1 MNSDSI
7 ISILQQQLSPDTIS
21 QMSQQLG
28 ASSGDTS
35 SAIAAALPAIL
46 AGLHK
51 NAQDPAGAASLDTA
65 LEAHDG
71 SILNN
76 IGSILGGAGAGGIG
90 AAILGHVLGNKQAP
104 VEQGVARASGLNVQQ
119 AAQVLA
125 MLAPIVMGALG
136 KMKQQQGLSPAELPN
151 VLAQSTSQMGQG
163 TSVLGGLGGLLD
175 SNHDGQIAD
184 DVMRIGSSVL
194 GNLFKKN

>member
-1 MNSDSI
+1 MSSDI
-7 ISILQQQLSPDTIS
+7 LSILKQHLNPDTIS

-51 NAQDPAGAASLDTA
+51 NVQDPAGAASLDTA

-76 IGSILGGAGAGGIG
+76 IGTVLGSGAASSIGG
-90 AAILGHVLGNKQAP
+90 AILGHVLGNNQAP
-104 VEQGVARASGLNVQQ
+104 VEQGVAKASGLNLQQ

-125 MLAPIVMGALG
+125 MLAPLVMGALG
-136 KMKQQQGLSPAELPN
+136 KLKQQQGLGPSELPN
-151 VLAQSTSQMGQG
+151 VLAQSTSQAAQG
-163 TSVLGGLGGLLD
+163 GILGTLGGLLD
-175 SNHDGQIAD
+175 TNHDGNIAD
-184 DVMRIGSSVL
+184 DVMKMGSSVL